1 MNEKLQDFNIVEEI
15 PVRWGD
21 MDARGHVNNT
31 VYFRYFESS
40 RIALFHSLNVYE
52 EMEASGDA
60 PILVYTHCNFRA
72 PVTYPD
78 TIYVGAKIT
87 SIEDSKVRI
96 THSMVSKN
104 LNREVAEGEA
114 IVVWYNY
121 SNQKKAIISEKLR
134 KSMLDFIG

>member
-60 PILVYTHCNFRA
+60 PILVYTHCNFKA
-72 PVTYPD
+72 PITYPD

-114 IVVWYNY
+114 LVVWYNY
-121 SNQKKAIISEKLR
+121 HNQKKAIISEKLR
-134 KSMLDFIG
+134 KSMLDCIG

>member
-1 MNEKLQDFNIVEEI
+1 MNEKLKDFNIVEEI

-60 PILVYTHCNFRA
+60 PILVYTHCNFKA
-72 PVTYPD
+72 LVTYPD

-87 SIEDSKVRI
+87 NIEDSKVRI

-104 LNREVAEGEA
+104 LNREIAEGEA
-114 IVVWYNY
+114 LVVWYNY
-121 SNQKKAIISEKLR
+121 RNQKKAIISEKLR
-134 KSMLDFIG
+134 KSMLDCIE

>member
-1 MNEKLQDFNIVEEI
+1 MNERLQDFNIVEEI

-40 RIALFHSLNVYE
+40 RIALFHKLKIYE
-52 EMEASGDA
+52 EMEVNGDA
-60 PILVYTHCNFRA
+60 PILVYTHCNFKA

-78 TIYVGAKIT
+78 TIYVGVKIT
-87 SIEDSKVRI
+87 NIEESKVKM
-96 THSMVSKN
+96 THSIVSKK

-114 IVVWYNY
+114 LVVWYNY
-121 SNQKKAIISEKLR
+121 HEQKKGKISKKL
-134 KSMLDFIG
+134 KKIMLEFIG

>member
-60 PILVYTHCNFRA
+60 PILVYTHCNFKT

-87 SIEDSKVRI
+87 NIEESKVRI

-104 LNREVAEGEA
+104 LNKEVADGEA
-114 IVVWYNY
+114 LVVWYNY
-121 SNQKKAIISEKLR
+121 RNQKKGIISERLR
-134 KSMLDFIG
+134 KRILGCIG

>member
-1 MNEKLQDFNIVEEI
+1 MNEKLHDFNIVEEI
-15 PVRWGD
+15 PVQWGD

-60 PILVYTHCNFRA
+60 PILVYTHCNFKA
-72 PVTYPD
+72 PITYPD

-114 IVVWYNY
+114 LVVWYNY
-121 SNQKKAIISEKLR
+121 HNQKKEIISEKLNR
-134 KSMLDFIG
+134 TPSP

>member
-1 MNEKLQDFNIVEEI
+1 MNEKLQDFNIVEDI
-15 PVRWGD
+15 PIQWGD

-52 EMEASGDA
+52 EMRASGDA
-60 PILVYTHCNFRA
+60 PILVYTHCNFKA

-104 LNREVAEGEA
+104 LNREIAEGEA
-114 IVVWYNY
+114 LVVWYNY
-121 SNQKKAIISEKLR
+121 RNQKKAIISEKLR
-134 KSMLDFIG
+134 KGMLDCIG

>member
-15 PVRWGD
+15 PVQWGD

-60 PILVYTHCNFRA
+60 PILVYTHCNFKA

-87 SIEDSKVRI
+87 NIEDSKVRI
-96 THSMVSKN
+96 THSMVSKK
-104 LNREVAEGEA
+104 LNKVVAEGEA
-114 IVVWYNY
+114 LVVWYNY
-121 SNQKKAIISEKLR
+121 HNQQKAIISGNLR
-134 KSMLDFIG
+134 KKILECIG

>member
-31 VYFRYFESS
+31 VYFRLFESS

-60 PILVYTHCNFRA
+60 PILVYTHCNFKA
-72 PVTYPD
+72 PITYPD

-87 SIEDSKVRI
+87 NIEDSKVRI

-104 LNREVAEGEA
+104 LNREIAEGEA
-114 IVVWYNY
+114 LVVWYNY
-121 SNQKKAIISEKLR
+121 RNQKKAIISEKLR
-134 KSMLDFIG
+134 KSMLECIG